1 MTHSAFA
8 FLNGRSYL
16 DTARTTAGAER
27 RRRSRT
33 LDAARWR
40 LASKRSSSTEHQR
53 VRQDRTDAYLDR
65 TGMSSAGW
73 LDGLTRLVQR

>member
-1 MTHSAFA
+1 MTNSAFA

-16 DTARTTAGAER
+16 ETAGTTAGAER

-33 LDAARWR
+33 LNAARQR
-40 LASKRSSSTEHQR
+40 LAAKGSSSIEDQR
-53 VRQDRTDAYLDR
+53 VRRDRTDAYLDR
-65 TGMSSAGW
+65 TGMSSVGW